1 MAGEPVISDF
11 VLYAERSLRVG
22 RHAIVRGGD
31 VGVHAIAQRDSGAQ
45 AEIAERASIEPDHTV
60 FSPSVA
66 LGRDVRIGAIE
77 ANSIIDDG
85 LAIGPLTPFP
95 AAAMPPLPLAPPAGP
110 AGTDL
115 TVNQGDVAALQPGSY
130 GLLTVLGTAALN
142 PGSYSFTKVIV
153 GHGARL
159 LAVVGAVDIRIAG
172 SLATGRD
179 AEIAPAFDHDA
190 ARLTISV
197 SGQDAAPVPA
207 ASLGE
212 RSRIR
217 ALFSAPH
224 GTLTLADRVHAT
236 GAYAAMDVGIGE
248 HVRVEFEDG
257 FPVNARGQQGSQQ
270 LSGYYGPHPDPS
282 VAPLVGPVPAGTL
295 VPLQIG
301 LPVRDAAGLA
311 AFIESVS
318 DPKSPQFRQHMT
330 QAQFNSTHGAAD
342 ADYAALQAWADAQG
356 FTTYATYPNNLL
368 LSVVG
373 TAAQVEQALYVNLVY
388 RARQDGTSFVAAD
401 REPSLDLAVSVLEIS
416 GLTNFRAPQRGG
428 GSTGQLGGFQAS
440 DLRAA
445 YLGPN
450 PDLLA
455 LKGTGQVIGL
465 LELDFYH
472 PGDIAAYDA
481 SQSPPLN
488 PANVMLQPIEAS
500 PLFGALYTFVEEV
513 AADIEIVQAMAP
525 DAQVLVWATS
535 LGITSHADDGLHAMA
550 TSSPP
555 LTCASCSW
563 VFGPSGNSQQA
574 LDQMAANG
582 VSFFQCSWDYG
593 DIGDPESNLKMGNQ
607 TLVGGT
613 ILATN
618 NVLTGPPNPTY
629 PADYYAGETTWNQNP
644 PPQGNGVTGGG
655 IMDGNN
661 LNGLCVCWPWP
672 YCCAGGVQIPG
683 YQVAIMQA
691 TAADNGGSQ
700 TWRNYPDVAMAAQN
714 IEIVFGGVPGTFW
727 GTSAAAPMWAGFIA
741 LVNQLISQSDPGAG
755 LAGFINPTLYDIGLT
770 RGTPVDLYS
779 ACFNDIADGVSNA
792 DGWPG
797 PVLINGQP
805 SGVVISEGFTSVPGY
820 DLCTGLGSPKP
831 ALITQLA
838 SPAPADAVFSEIRFI
853 IGTGDDNLRG
863 NGDFGTG
870 CAGSGCTADVFW
882 PGGGMSTFTLKPPN
896 TSEGW
901 ENWSTAG
908 PIDFPIPAT
917 DITGN
922 PVPVLSASQGIEGVR
937 INMQEGNYTFPCTAD
952 NWDIFSVNVSLVA
965 PTLVVNP
972 LCQLNLEGTS
982 ELQDGSIGLVRL
994 SESQGSSGN
1003 GPSSPIYPTGAD
1015 SGCP

>member
-1 MAGEPVISDF
+1 MAGEPVISGF

-22 RHAIVRGGD
+22 RDDVVRGGD
-31 VGVHAIAQRDSGAQ
+31 LGVHAVAQRGAAAQ
-45 AEIAERASIEPDHTV
+45 AEIAEHASIEPDHTV

-95 AAAMPPLPLAPPAGP
+95 AAAMPPLPLAAPVGP
-110 AGTDL
+110 AGADL
-115 TVNQGDVAALQPGSY
+115 TVNKGDVSALQPGDY
-130 GLLTVLGTAALN
+130 GAVTVSGTAALN
-142 PGSYSFTKVIV
+142 PGSYSFTRVTV

-159 LAVVGAVDIRIAG
+159 LAIAGAVDISIAE

-179 AEIAPAFDHDA
+179 AEIGPAFGQGA
-190 ARLTISV
+190 AHLRISIG
-197 SGQDAAPVPA
+197 GQDAAPVPT

-217 ALFSAPH
+217 ALLSAPH
-224 GTLTLADRVHAT
+224 GTLALADRVHAT
-236 GAYAAMDVGIGE
+236 GAYAAMDVALGE

-257 FPVNARGQQGSQQ
+257 FPVKARGQQGSQQ

-301 LPVRDAAGLA
+301 LPVQDAAGLQ

-318 DPKSPQFRQHMT
+318 DPKNPQFRQHMT
-330 QAQFNSTHGAAD
+330 QAQFNSTHGATD
-342 ADYAALQAWADAQG
+342 ADYAALQAWATTQG

-401 REPSLDLAVSVLEIS
+401 REPSLDLAVTVLEIS
-416 GLTNFRAPQRGG
+416 GLTNFRAPQRM
-428 GSTGQLGGFQAS
+428 STTTGPAGGFQSA

-445 YLGPN
+445 YLGPD

-455 LKGTGQVIGL
+455 LTGAGQVVGL
-465 LELDFYH
+465 LELDLYQQS
-472 PGDIAAYDA
+472 DIDAYDA
-481 SQSPPLN
+481 SQSPALN
-488 PANVMLQPIEAS
+488 PANVTLVSIEAA
-500 PLFGALYTFVEEV
+500 PLFAGGYSDDPEV
-513 AADIEIVQAMAP
+513 ALDIEMVQAMAP
-525 DAQVLVWATS
+525 AAQVLVWETS
-535 LGITSHADDGLHAMA
+535 VGITSHADDGLHAMA
-550 TSSPP
+550 TSTPP

-563 VFGPSGNSQQA
+563 SFGRSDNSQQA
-574 LDQMAANG
+574 LDQMAAQG
-582 VSFFQCSWDYG
+582 VSFFLASG
-593 DIGDPESNLKMGNQ
+593 DWGNIGDPQANQDMGNQ

-613 ILATN
+613 FLATN
-618 NVLTGPPNPTY
+618 NVLTGPPDPTY
-629 PADYYAGETTWNQNP
+629 PADYYTGETTWNQNP
-644 PPQGNGVTGGG
+644 PPQGKGVTSGG

-661 LNGLCVCWPWP
+661 LNGECYCWPWP
-672 YCCAGGVQIPG
+672 YCCGSGVQIPG

-691 TAADNGGSQ
+691 TAAGNGGSD
-700 TWRNYPDVAMAAQN
+700 TWRNYPDVAMVAAN
-714 IEIVFGGVPGTFW
+714 LEVVYGGSQQTIG
-727 GTSAAAPMWAGFIA
+727 GTSAAAPLWAAYIA
-741 LVNQLISQSDPGAG
+741 LVNELIKQSDPGAG

-770 RGTPVDLYS
+770 RGTAVDLYS

-797 PVLINGQP
+797 GLTGL
-805 SGVVISEGFTSVPGY
+805 SEGFTSVPGY

-838 SPAPADAVFSEIRFI
+838 SPTPADAVFREIRFI

-863 NGDFGTG
+863 NGGFGSG

-882 PGGGMSTFTLKPPN
+882 PGGGMSTFTLKPTD
-896 TSEGW
+896 TSESW
-901 ENWSTAG
+901 DNWTSTG

-922 PVPVLSASQGIEGVR
+922 PVPVLNESQGIEGVR

-952 NWDIFSVNVSLVA
+952 NWDIASLNVSLVA
-965 PTLVVNP
+965 PTLVVKP

-982 ELQDGSIGLVRL
+982 KLQDQSTGLVRL
-994 SESQGSSGN
+994 SESQGTSGN